1 MSQTRRKREHREKAK
16 GRTKKGES
24 RKMKVEKKS
33 EMRFPYSEKVLEH
46 FRNPHNVGKIED
58 PDGKGL
64 EGSPAC
70 GDMVAVYIKV
80 EPETKVI
87 EDIKFESYGCA
98 SNIATGS
105 VITDLARG
113 KTLDEAKKIT
123 WKQAS
128 EELGGLPPI
137 KAHCSVLAV
146 EGLRAAIRDY
156 EEKHGLVTEKEP
168 TTEEVVQQRLKHVMN
183 PLTGLDIIRT
193 NLILKTS
200 VEAGVVRVVV
210 DLPADHQFAPSI
222 KEDIMEKLGAL
233 WDVEKVDVVFTA

>member
-1 MSQTRRKREHREKAK
+1 
-16 GRTKKGES
+16 
-24 RKMKVEKKS
+24 MK
-33 EMRFPYSEKVLEH
+33 FPYSEKVLEH
-46 FRNPHNVGKIED
+46 FRNPHNVGNIEN

-80 EPETKVI
+80 NPETKVI
-87 EDIKFESYGCA
+87 EDIKFESYCCA
-98 SNIATGS
+98 SNIATAS
-105 VITDLARG
+105 VITDLARE

-123 WKQAS
+123 WKLAS

-156 EEKHGLVTEKEP
+156 EEKHGLVIEKET
-168 TTEEVVQQRLKHVMN
+168 TTEEVVRSRLKHVMN

-200 VEAGVVRVVV
+200 IEDGVVRVVV
-210 DLPADHQFAPSI
+210 DLPADHQFASAI
-222 KEDIMEKLGAL
+222 KDDISEKLRSL
-233 WDVEKVDVVFTA
+233 WDVKRINVVFIA